1 MRRPILLVAT
11 GAVTTALVVTSVVGS
26 LHNKKSDQGDGA
38 NTSVS
43 QGQVVSNTCPND
55 RLAVVEK
62 YQYLL
67 GKVSTRTFLPRLAEA
82 LIVTCN

>member
-1 MRRPILLVAT
+1 MYQYLLGKVST
-11 GAVTTALVVTSVVGS
+11 IKKLDDITELLEYQYLLGKVSTCLSSSRNRSGVTS
-26 LHNKKSDQGDGA
+26 
-38 NTSVS
+38 
-43 QGQVVSNTCPND
+43 
-55 RLAVVEK
+55 

>member
-1 MRRPILLVAT
+1 MAVDSKYQYLLGKVS
-11 GAVTTALVVTSVVGS
+11 TAYGQEVSSVI
-26 LHNKKSDQGDGA
+26 
-38 NTSVS
+38 T
-43 QGQVVSNTCPND
+43 
-55 RLAVVEK
+55 

>member
-1 MRRPILLVAT
+1 MANITIQADGTVQYQYLLGKVST
-11 GAVTTALVVTSVVGS
+11 IFVGFEPA
-26 LHNKKSDQGDGA
+26 KG
-38 NTSVS
+38 
-43 QGQVVSNTCPND
+43 
-55 RLAVVEK
+55 EW

>member
-1 MRRPILLVAT
+1 MVEEYQYLLGKVSTIA
-11 GAVTTALVVTSVVGS
+11 TSVVGS
-26 LHNKKSDQGDGA
+26 LHDKKAYQYLLGK
-38 NTSVS
+38 VS
-43 QGQVVSNTCPND
+43 TQRAAGYPSWI
-55 RLAVVEK
+55 AM